1 MEPLLNVYRKTE
13 MVHSYTTQSVDVCE
27 RDVFP
32 SLECDVECD
41 KVEDNSG
48 PTSVIVGVVCSLLFL
63 TIGALLGAVGL
74 YLILRG
80 RGKLSGP
87 APSSTPQ
94 AVTYEEVGVARE
106 AKRSQAIQ
114 LTSNEAYGPVQSRD
128 IQTTQN
134 TAYGQVQL

>member
-1 MEPLLNVYRKTE
+1 MCVK
-13 MVHSYTTQSVDVCE
+13 DG
-27 RDVFP
+27 FP

-41 KVEDNSG
+41 KLEDNSG
-48 PTSVIVGVVCSLLFL
+48 LTSVIVGVVCSLLFL
-63 TIGALLGAVGL
+63 TIGVLLGAVGL

-80 RGKLSGP
+80 RGKLSGST
-87 APSSTPQ
+87 PSSTPP

-106 AKRSQAIQ
+106 VKRSQDIQ

>member
-1 MEPLLNVYRKTE
+1 

-27 RDVFP
+27 RCFSFVFP
-32 SLECDVECD
+32 SLECDVD
-41 KVEDNSG
+41 KLEENCG
-48 PTSVIVGVVCSLLFL
+48 LTSVIVGVVCSLLFL
-63 TIGALLGAVGL
+63 AIGVLLGAVGL

-80 RGKLSGP
+80 RGKLSGS
-87 APSSTPQ
+87 APSSSTPP
-94 AVTYEEVGVARE
+94 AVTYEEVDMARE
-106 AKRSQAIQ
+106 VNKTSQDIQ

>member
-1 MEPLLNVYRKTE
+1 ML
-13 MVHSYTTQSVDVCE
+13 
-27 RDVFP
+27 
-32 SLECDVECD
+32 

-48 PTSVIVGVVCSLLFL
+48 STSVIVGVVCSLLFL
-63 TIGALLGAVGL
+63 TVGVLLGAVGL

-87 APSSTPQ
+87 TPSSSAPP

-106 AKRSQAIQ
+106 VKRSQDIQ

>member
-1 MEPLLNVYRKTE
+1 MCVK
-13 MVHSYTTQSVDVCE
+13 
-27 RDVFP
+27 DVFP

-41 KVEDNSG
+41 KLEDNSG
-48 PTSVIVGVVCSLLFL
+48 LTSVVVGVVCSLLFL
-63 TIGALLGAVGL
+63 AIGVLLGAVGL

-80 RGKLSGP
+80 RGKLSGST
-87 APSSTPQ
+87 PSSSASQ

-106 AKRSQAIQ
+106 VKRSQDIQ

>member
-1 MEPLLNVYRKTE
+1 MCVK
-13 MVHSYTTQSVDVCE
+13 
-27 RDVFP
+27 DVFP

-48 PTSVIVGVVCSLLFL
+48 LTSVIVGVVCSLLFL
-63 TIGALLGAVGL
+63 AIGVLLGAVGL

-80 RGKLSGP
+80 RGKLSGSAFSSS
-87 APSSTPQ
+87 APP

-106 AKRSQAIQ
+106 VKRSQDIQ

>member
-1 MEPLLNVYRKTE
+1 MCTEKRWYIATLHKVYMCVK
-13 MVHSYTTQSVDVCE
+13 
-27 RDVFP
+27 DVFP

-41 KVEDNSG
+41 KLEDNSG
-48 PTSVIVGVVCSLLFL
+48 LTSVIVGVVCSLLFL
-63 TIGALLGAVGL
+63 TVGVLLGAVGV

-80 RGKLSGP
+80 RGKLSGS
-87 APSSTPQ
+87 ASSSSTPQ

-106 AKRSQAIQ
+106 VKRSQDIQ
-114 LTSNEAYGPVQSRD
+114 LTSNKAYGPVQSRD